1 MSERVPTTHHTNGT
15 NVVQYMYIP
24 LGLAIMAALVREKE
38 RAAPERKATL
48 DLGPKAAAVE
58 EETANKAVVNM
69 VEVFIRMI
77 L

>member
-1 MSERVPTTHHTNGT
+1 
-15 NVVQYMYIP
+15 
-24 LGLAIMAALVREKE
+24 MAAVEREKE

-77 L
+77 LRIMLLFNGNGYDAERQLVSQFS